1 MPLSGANREYLRSFL
16 GELRN
21 DSRILMWDLCNEPFY
36 YALLPLEENAIQ
48 EIKRLEIRYWQ
59 ECLAEIRRIS
69 PSQPVTMGFAG
80 PADPALEELYR
91 SLDVISFHPYAEYWD
106 EGFLQFTD
114 AYIDVA
120 NRLEKPLLC
129 TETCQGSL
137 NDQVR
142 GEIVRQTL
150 DALESRSIGWLAWH
164 LRGKGRHRRP
174 VPSGR
179 KLPARRGRIYALP
192 AGRRLDPAASRGGAA
207 LHQAGTQQLTEAAS
221 NRVNRK
227 EIRRM
232 S

>member
-1 MPLSGANREYLRSFL
+1 
-16 GELRN
+16 
-21 DSRILMWDLCNEPFY
+21 MWDLCNEPFY

-48 EIKRLEIRYWQ
+48 EIRDWKSATGRNALLRS
-59 ECLAEIRRIS
+59 AGF
-69 PSQPVTMGFAG
+69 SQPAG
-80 PADPALEELYR
+80 HYGLCRPGRPGAGGAFYR

-164 LRGKGRHRRP
+164 LCEGKVVTGDRSRP
-174 VPSGR
+174 DGNC
-179 KLPARRGRIYALP
+179 LPGE
-192 AGRRLDPAASRGGAA
+192 AGYMPFLLADGLDPAASRGGAA
-207 LHQAGTQQLTEAAS
+207 LHQPE
-221 NRVNRK
+221 
-227 EIRRM
+227 RR

>member
-1 MPLSGANREYLRSFL
+1 MISLPPL
-16 GELRN
+16 
-21 DSRILMWDLCNEPFY
+21 
-36 YALLPLEENAIQ
+36 
-48 EIKRLEIRYWQ
+48 
-59 ECLAEIRRIS
+59 RR
-69 PSQPVTMGFAG
+69 V
-80 PADPALEELYR
+80 L
-91 SLDVISFHPYAEYWD
+91 D

-164 LRGKGRHRRP
+164 LCEGKVVTGDRSRRTET
-174 VPSGR
+174 
-179 KLPARRGRIYALP
+179 
-192 AGRRLDPAASRGGAA
+192 AGPERQDICLLLADGSIRP
-207 LHQAGTQQLTEAAS
+207 HHEAVLRYTKPERS
-221 NRVNRK
+221 
-227 EIRRM
+227 

>member
-1 MPLSGANREYLRSFL
+1 M
-16 GELRN
+16 
-21 DSRILMWDLCNEPFY
+21 
-36 YALLPLEENAIQ
+36 
-48 EIKRLEIRYWQ
+48 
-59 ECLAEIRRIS
+59 
-69 PSQPVTMGFAG
+69 
-80 PADPALEELYR
+80 
-91 SLDVISFHPYAEYWD
+91 ISFHPYAEYWD

-164 LRGKGRHRRP
+164 LCEGKVVTGDRSRP
-174 VPSGR
+174 DGNCRPGE
-179 KLPARRGRIYALP
+179 
-192 AGRRLDPAASRGGAA
+192 AGYMPFLLADGSIRP
-207 LHQAGTQQLTEAAS
+207 HHEAVLRYTKPERS
-221 NRVNRK
+221 
-227 EIRRM
+227 